1 MRLSL
6 MYVCICV
13 LELNIQFQN
22 SSSYSITSMTGVPIY
37 TESPITPAKPSGVT
51 PQTAIKDQTPPTATQ
66 SAPGIASSNL
76 NYPPPQPGPV
86 ATIATPTRAPNS
98 HYQPP
103 PPQPGAFPSAPA
115 PAITAKPSLPPPP
128 RVGEVPKPPEY
139 YAPQHSPP
147 KTSMQQRQYPPQ
159 MMLSMTEPS
168 NGQPPSSTTST
179 ATYTPAFT
187 PSTSLPTT
195 GRLKPT
201 PTSPLPGN
209 NYDSGQLEAAAGVSL
224 DHPPGYVQ
232 NPYASNDTLPDHR
245 FATEQTTNSP
255 RRGQPLGLGGYNDN
269 PSHNINTTSSSSG
282 FEDEESV
289 WGMAKKWAKG
299 ASDTVGN
306 YVTDINEKISRN
318 LDNGK

>member
-1 MRLSL
+1 
-6 MYVCICV
+6 
-13 LELNIQFQN
+13 
-22 SSSYSITSMTGVPIY
+22 MTGVPIY

-51 PQTAIKDQTPPTATQ
+51 PQTAINKNQTPTAATK
-66 SAPGIASSNL
+66 SASGIASSNL

-86 ATIATPTRAPNS
+86 ATLPTPTQAPKS
-98 HYQPP
+98 HYEPP
-103 PPQPGAFPSAPA
+103 PPQPGAFPSASSA
-115 PAITAKPSLPPPP
+115 AITAKPSLPPPP

-139 YAPQHSPP
+139 YAPHHSPP
-147 KTSMQQRQYPPQ
+147 KTLTQRRQYPPQ

-168 NGQPPSSTTST
+168 KGQPPSSTTST

-195 GRLKPT
+195 ERLQPT

-209 NYDSGQLEAAAGVSL
+209 NHGNGQLGAGSGVSL
-224 DHPPGYVQ
+224 DHPPGYIQ

-245 FATEQTTNSP
+245 FATEQTNNSP
-255 RRGQPLGLGGYNDN
+255 RREQPLGLGGYNDN
-269 PSHNINTTSSSSG
+269 SSHNITTTSSG
-282 FEDEESV
+282 FDDEESV
-289 WGMAKKWAKG
+289 WGIAKKWAKG